1 MQWGVSL
8 HVHVFTHAG
17 GKTKKGKEILPRSSQ
32 PLPAPCRGAHA
43 VPLPPMAPPPNPF
56 PAFLWGFIKPPASGE
71 VTYGTETLRRFDP
84 RAYSA
89 AMAKPAAILGGP
101 GLAGRVGF
109 LSSAEGL
116 PRVRGQLQ
124 AVRAAQPP
132 PEGGLREK
140 LPSYRRRHRAAGWG
154 LAGSLLW

>member
-1 MQWGVSL
+1 MYMFSL
-8 HVHVFTHAG
+8 MPEE
-17 GKTKKGKEILPRSSQ
+17 KRKKEKKSFVDHSSHSR
-32 PLPAPCRGAHA
+32 PLAW
-43 VPLPPMAPPPNPF
+43 VPTQSPFPQMAPPPNPF
-56 PAFLWGFIKPPASGE
+56 PALLWGFIKPPASGE

-84 RAYSA
+84 RAYSV
-89 AMAKPAAILGGP
+89 AMVKPAAILGGP
-101 GLAGRVGF
+101 SLAGRVGF

-124 AVRAAQPP
+124 AVGAAQPP
-132 PEGGLREK
+132 PEGGLREN